1 MSRLF
6 SRALFA
12 VVVLCSVLA
21 YADEDDSQGTSDAFS
36 ALLSMPQAQPEG
48 EGRWEV
54 FAPEDFKATDE
65 TGLIEYLSNQNPDM
79 QKVAFHGTL
88 LQHAVR
94 ANMKDVAMWLISQG
108 ADPLATVA
116 GFLHE
121 PDALGLAIY
130 MGHWSIV
137 DALLAL
143 PVYQR
148 LSAQQLTDRYLVQN
162 PTSLDELLARHF
174 AAPTGK
180 LGACMLKYE
189 LERGAVQ
196 QALEVDSRQLP
207 APGEL
212 DRYGDCQ
219 GVHPSEDQSA
229 RGSFK
234 TVDLVAWKKL
244 DTQMLSP
251 IFGYLL
257 QTLASAD
264 DVKALFASDLRR
276 PDQPEELAKV
286 LLPWMVARPRT
297 SSGIDPAPLPFAARK
312 ALAEHLPATVL
323 SPWLADSNNLYSWLA
338 IAAADSFEAFS
349 WALALVPDE
358 TLTAKSADAAHA
370 GLQGVRTI
378 EQRQMIGAA
387 LLQRSALRLDGQH
400 VPRLLYAVPISLWPE
415 LFRHGYRV
423 ENTLAI
429 EGGEHSHQPDEISDW
444 LGRPVAD
451 LQQSWPLMTAQLPGL
466 ADSVIE
472 KLMRPFGRKPF
483 TCTSVSD
490 SPQADQITNLTALI
504 QLGAVVHPLSF
515 PKACALNTAPKVYA
529 QLLALGVVAP
539 VADVAS
545 AARFVFEPVKCN
557 FLPSDGLLKSL
568 LAPDEEGD
576 YSRQLHFE
584 TVQLLDVPESDNCA
598 MVVSGFWNMVG
609 SVDNDDFMWG
619 YERMNPCGDR
629 PEVTESRLERHGA
642 IEAVRFA
649 GGASAGLLGLRDTQ
663 DGRRYYLAYAESGD
677 RCSGGLAPHLL
688 AWTKSAP
695 YYLEEVSAYAPVAQ
709 ALQAQ
714 CDLQGDLNA
723 CLDAADNSREGH
735 STTWDAPHDVDE
747 FIYDTFTAQRD
758 DYLGAVQSFDLTRLH
773 RWGQTPVPPKWTLA
787 AIDAV
792 SHATL
797 SVPEKRRRIAWLFK
811 KPAQLKAALEKRESD
826 EVILDLADWLPR
838 EDWRPL
844 ITALHVESTPPS
856 VEPWSTLAS
865 EAQSSKN
872 PKAACQFLTVVG
884 LPCH

>member
-1 MSRLF
+1 MRRLF

-12 VVVLCSVLA
+12 VVVLCSAQA
-21 YADEDDSQGTSDAFS
+21 YADEKDSQGTTDAFS

-48 EGRWEV
+48 DGEWQV

-65 TGLIEYLSNQNPDM
+65 AGLIEYLSHQNADM
-79 QKVAFHGTL
+79 QQVAFHGAL

-116 GFLHE
+116 GFSRD
-121 PDALGLAIY
+121 PDSLGLAIY

-143 PVYQR
+143 PVYQQ
-148 LSAQQLTDRYLVQN
+148 LSGQQRTDRYLVQN
-162 PTSLDELLARHF
+162 PAALDELLARHF

-180 LGACMLKYE
+180 LGSCMLNYE

-212 DRYGDCQ
+212 DRYGNCQ
-219 GVHPSEDQSA
+219 SVQPAEDQSA

-234 TVDLVAWKKL
+234 TVDLAAWKKL
-244 DTQMLSP
+244 DSQMQLP

-276 PDQPEELAKV
+276 PEQSEELTEL

-297 SSGIDPAPLPFAARK
+297 LNGIDPAPLPFDARK
-312 ALAEHLPATVL
+312 ALAEHLPTTIL
-323 SPWLADSNNLYSWLA
+323 NHWLADSNHLYNWLA
-338 IAAADSFEAFS
+338 IAASGSVEEFS

-358 TLTAKSADAAHA
+358 ILTAESASAAQA
-370 GLQGVRTI
+370 GLQGVRSI
-378 EQRQMIGAA
+378 EQRLMIWSA
-387 LLQRSALRLDGQH
+387 LLQRRALRLDVQR
-400 VPRLLYAVPISLWPE
+400 VPQLLYAVPISLWAE
-415 LFRHGYRV
+415 LFKHGYRI
-423 ENTLAI
+423 ENTLAT
-429 EGGEHSHQPDEISDW
+429 ERTENSNHPDEIRDW
-444 LGRPVAD
+444 LARPVAE
-451 LQQSWPLMTAQLPGL
+451 LQQSWPLMTEQVPDL
-466 ADSVIE
+466 ANNIIE
-472 KLMRPFGRKPF
+472 KLIRPFGRKPF
-483 TCTSVSD
+483 TCTNNSD
-490 SPQADQITNLTALI
+490 SPQALQIASLNTLI

-515 PKACALNTAPKVYA
+515 PKACVLNTAPNVYA

-557 FLPSDGLLKSL
+557 FLPSDGWLKSL
-568 LAPDEEGD
+568 LAPGVEED
-576 YSRQLHFE
+576 SRQLHFE

-598 MVVSGFWNMVG
+598 MVVSGFWDMVG
-609 SVDNDDFMWG
+609 SADNDDFIGG
-619 YERMNPCGDR
+619 YERMNPCFER
-629 PEVTESRLERHGA
+629 LEVTESRMERNGA
-642 IEAVRFA
+642 IEALRFD

-663 DGRRYYLAYAESGD
+663 EGTRYYLAYRESGD

-695 YYLEEVSAYAPVAQ
+695 YYLKEVSAYAPVAQ

-714 CDLQGDLNA
+714 CDLQGDLSA
-723 CLDAADNSREGH
+723 CLGAVDNSRDGN
-735 STTWDAPHDVDE
+735 STTWDAPQDVE
-747 FIYDTFTAQRD
+747 GFIYRTFTVQRD
-758 DYLGAVQSFDLTRLH
+758 DYLGAIQSFDLVKLY
-773 RWGQTPVPPKWTLA
+773 RWGQNPVPPKWILA
-787 AIDAV
+787 AIDAI
-792 SHATL
+792 SHASL
-797 SVPEKRRRIAWLFK
+797 PVPEKRRRIAWLFK
-811 KPAQLKAALEKRESD
+811 NPAQLKVALEKRESD
-826 EVILDLADWLPR
+826 DVILDLADWLPR
-838 EDWRPL
+838 KDWRPL
-844 ITALHVESTPPS
+844 ITALHVESTPS
-856 VEPWSTLAS
+856 NIEPWSTLAS
-865 EAQSSKN
+865 EAQSN
-872 PKAACQFLTVVG
+872 NDPKAACQFLTVAG